1 MEISA
6 GTQEKIDK
14 VLKLPKAARI
24 GILAGIGM
32 LICAGY
38 FFGFYQESAKELERL
53 QGEEANLQRKL
64 SSVRIIAGNLA
75 SFEAEIEQLELKL
88 KKALRQLPNEKQ
100 LEVLLTDISN
110 LGKTA
115 GVEIR
120 SFQRQQEIFH
130 DFYAEV
136 PIAIQ
141 LEGEYHDI
149 GKFFELLSKLKRIVT
164 MGSLK
169 ISVGKES
176 LEATRLRVD
185 GVATTFRFI
194 GAADGAAAGA

>member
-6 GTQEKIDK
+6 EAQEKIDK
-14 VLKLPKAARI
+14 VLKLPKGVRI
-24 GILAGIGM
+24 GILAGIGA
-32 LICAGY
+32 LICSGY
-38 FFGFYQESAKELERL
+38 YFGLYQEISQELGRL

-64 SSVRIIAGNLA
+64 SEVRLIAGNIDA
-75 SFEAEIEQLELKL
+75 FETEISGLEMKL

-120 SFQRQQEIFH
+120 SFQRQEEIFH

-136 PIAIQ
+136 PISIALDGQ
-141 LEGEYHDI
+141 YHDI
-149 GKFFELLSKLKRIVT
+149 GKFFELLSNLKRIVN

-169 ISVGKES
+169 ISISRES
-176 LEATRLRVD
+176 LESTYLKVT
-185 GVATTFRFI
+185 GIATTYRFV
-194 GAADGAAAGA
+194 GASTGA

>member
-14 VLKLPKAARI
+14 ALKLPKAARI
-24 GILAGIGM
+24 GILAGIGVLM
-32 LICAGY
+32 CTGY
-38 FFGFYQESAKELERL
+38 YFGLYQDSSQEHDRL
-53 QGEEANLQRKL
+53 QAEEANLQRKL
-64 SSVRIIAGNLA
+64 SSVRIIAGNLGA
-75 SFEAEIEQLELKL
+75 FEAEIGQLQIKL

-136 PIAIQ
+136 PISIQ

-176 LEATRLRVD
+176 LESTRLKVS

-194 GAADGAAAGA
+194 GSGASSGA